1 MRDLRIEIA
10 DNGNGIYVAVDP
22 DGLWARSSEVDER
35 VTVDWDRQGRVIG
48 IEVAGSA
55 ARAGVQA
62 LFEGLSRAELENP
75 QAWADVLKGIGL
87 NVAIQDALTRDRSSG
102 SAGTSTTKTSSKR
115 KSTSPEIKAKP
126 RLKK

>member
-75 QAWADVLKGIGL
+75 QAWADVLKEIGL

-102 SAGTSTTKTSSKR
+102 SAGTSTTSSKR
-115 KSTSPEIKAKP
+115 KSTSPKD
-126 RLKK
+126 